1 MRQQIATTLDL
12 CSFRCFFLD
21 KIVEKLRVHAPSDSM
36 EVDGSED
43 PAGNIH
49 ALVND
54 CKFTMKL
61 EMANSAWK
69 QVKEFFKKKDAEA
82 IFVLSLLYQKNSP
95 CSTNVIFR
103 IIFRWPPNC

>member
-1 MRQQIATTLDL
+1 MRQQIATILDL

-21 KIVEKLRVHAPSDSM
+21 KIVEKFSVHAPSDSM

-43 PAGNIH
+43 PAGSIH

-61 EMANSAWK
+61 EMANSARK
-69 QVKEFFKKKDAEA
+69 QVKE
-82 IFVLSLLYQKNSP
+82 I
-95 CSTNVIFR
+95 
-103 IIFRWPPNC
+103 